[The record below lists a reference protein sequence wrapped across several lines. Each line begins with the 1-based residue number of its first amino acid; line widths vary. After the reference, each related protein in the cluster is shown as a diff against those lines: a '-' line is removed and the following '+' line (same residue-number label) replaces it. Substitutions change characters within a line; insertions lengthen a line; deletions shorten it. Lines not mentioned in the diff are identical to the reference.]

1 MSQIIDNFMDKPFGF
16 KLGVWIASLGLI
28 GFIFWQYFYSDFT
41 KELSDLEDKVAKLE
55 VEVNT
60 EQRKA
65 QNLKKLREVV
75 KDLEVKLAG
84 VLRELPDKRE
94 IPDLLNSIS
103 GLARNA
109 GLAVVRFKPG
119 VESFREFYAE
129 VPIDIEVR
137 GTYHQIATFF
147 DEVAQLS
154 RIVNISDIVIQ
165 KPEVDADQG
174 VVTQTTCKATT
185 FRYLDDAERAK
196 INGLDASAAPTSGRS
211 RPRPSAG

>member
-1 MSQIIDNFMDKPFGF
+1 MSQILDSFMDKPLGLRIGVWVGSLCLFGF
-16 KLGVWIASLGLI
+16 L
-28 GFIFWQYFYSDFT
+28 FWQYFYSDLA
-41 KELSDLEDKVAKLE
+41 KELGELEEKVAKLE

-65 QNLKKLREVV
+65 SNLKKLREAV

-103 GLARNA
+103 GLARNS
-109 GLAVVRFKPG
+109 GLAVLRFKPG

-137 GTYHQIATFF
+137 GTYHQVATFF

-165 KPEVDADQG
+165 KPEVDPDQG
-174 VVTQTTCKATT
+174 VLAQTTCKATT

-196 INGLDASAAPTSGRS
+196 INGVDASVAPTTGRS
-211 RPRPSAG
+211 RPRPNAG

>member
-1 MSQIIDNFMDKPFGF
+1 MSQLLDSFMEKPLGLRVGAWVGSLCLFGF
-16 KLGVWIASLGLI
+16 L
-28 GFIFWQYFYSDFT
+28 FWQYFYSDLS
-41 KELSDLEDKVAKLE
+41 KELSDLEEKVAKLE
-55 VEVNT
+55 VEVST

-65 QNLKKLREVV
+65 QNLTKLRAAV

-103 GLARNA
+103 SLARKA
-109 GLAVVRFKPG
+109 GLSVVRFKPG

-165 KPEVDADQG
+165 KPEVDADLG
-174 VVTQTTCKATT
+174 VLTQTTCKATT

-196 INGLDASAAPTSGRS
+196 ISGADASAAPTTGRS